1 MWYSS
6 PANRHRYFKAFKDQ
20 YLETGKADFSAF
32 MKTHPETISET
43 FGDEAT
49 SEGQMVKALVQ
60 PSATIMAIGGLK
72 QGLEAMPRSLGHVNI
87 YKPRC

>member
-1 MWYSS
+1 M
-6 PANRHRYFKAFKDQ
+6 
-20 YLETGKADFSAF
+20 ETGKADFSAL

-60 PSATIMAIGGLK
+60 PSATIMAIG
-72 QGLEAMPRSLGHVNI
+72 APNA
-87 YKPRC
+87 